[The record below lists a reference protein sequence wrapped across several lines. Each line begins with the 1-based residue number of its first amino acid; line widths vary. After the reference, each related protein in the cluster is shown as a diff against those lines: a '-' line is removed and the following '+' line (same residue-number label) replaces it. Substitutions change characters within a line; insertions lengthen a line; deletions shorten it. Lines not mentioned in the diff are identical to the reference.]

1 MTRHVALSIVIALLA
16 LLTSLMVLL
25 GTSTEYRPWLALPFL
40 LLGPGLAAVR
50 LLHFADLATT
60 FTLAVAA
67 SLGIE
72 TLLTTTLLVAGAWS
86 PELALALLV
95 ALTLGL
101 LLFYHLTRIR
111 QARSGSSA

>member
-1 MTRHVALSIVIALLA
+1 MRGQFALSIIIAALA
-16 LLTSLMVLL
+16 LITCLL
-25 GTSTEYRPWLALPFL
+25 LLSGTRSEVRPWLALPFL

-50 LLHFADLATT
+50 LLHFGDLATVV
-60 FTLAVAA
+60 TLAVAT

-72 TLLTTTLLVAGAWS
+72 TLLTTALIVSGAWS

-101 LLFYHLTRIR
+101 LLLYHVPLAR
-111 QARSGSSA
+111 QLRSGSTS